1 MLVVYDGSAG
11 KVIRPVPFI
20 SITQN
25 PIRNK
30 AGNLGSYYDIVLTGT
45 ILSDLGSPNGTNGTG
60 GFASSSADLSSENIA
75 IGQAMRNI
83 VSKQNKLREL
93 FSQDGR
99 KCELLSAD
107 GSSQPVITFYP
118 TVQSI
123 TFDEGVYINN
133 AKYTITLR
141 AEALINSSNKL
152 VKDSIPNSTFIGDL
166 KGSTPSRSTADV
178 DLKSAVSSSGFVE
191 DYSETWSIEPQE
203 GRGITDTA
211 TIAPTTFDANTHVK
225 SIRSYILTRNITA
238 TGRTMYY
245 EESPAAGGGG
255 ATKRK
260 EAWEQARTYVY
271 KCILKDT
278 DDIST
283 NNSTGYEQYPEYGL
297 GPYFGSGYLN
307 IAKDN
312 WGGYNHVRTES
323 FDVAGGTFT
332 LQDTWLLSSGTAYE
346 DYKMSLSRSRDGTNV
361 YTINIDGTIKGLSSQ
376 QAGGA
381 AYGGNNTAP
390 TINGSVAGINTPY
403 QNAMYKWHSVSNSGI
418 FGPNCN
424 LYRRAQAGVF
434 ATLNHVPASV
444 AVSSN
449 EFTGEITYN
458 VEYDTRPLPAVSGT
472 LSESITCTDTYPGDV
487 FALIPVIGR
496 PTGPVLQYLNMRTEY
511 QRNLS
516 IDLVFDRYYASGQGG
531 NIGAKQFFL
540 LSKPSLNQPFRDQ
553 IKFIINAFSPSG
565 ETGILKYFVSPPQET
580 WDAGTGRYSLN
591 INWTYELNR

>member
-1 MLVVYDGSAG
+1 MLVVYHGSTG
-11 KVIRPVPFI
+11 KVIRPAPFI

-25 PIRNK
+25 TIRNK

-45 ILSDLGSPNGTNGTG
+45 VLSDLGSPNGAGT
-60 GFASSSADLSSENIA
+60 FAQSSQDNSPETIA
-75 IGQAMRNI
+75 AGLAMWNI
-83 VSKQNKLREL
+83 VSKTSELRAL
-93 FSQDGR
+93 FNQDGF

-107 GSSQPVITFYP
+107 GSSRPVISFYP
-118 TVQSI
+118 TVQSV
-123 TFDEGVYINN
+123 TFDEGIYINH

-141 AEALINSSNKL
+141 AEALLNDKNKL
-152 VKDSIPNSTFIGDL
+152 AKDSIPNSTFVGTL
-166 KGSTPSRSTADV
+166 SSNTPSRSTADTT
-178 DLKSAVSSSGFVE
+178 LSAAVTASGFVE

-211 TIAPTTFDANTHVK
+211 TIAPTTFDANVHVK
-225 SIRSYILTRNITA
+225 SIRSYMLTRNITA

-245 EESPAAGGGG
+245 EDSAVAGGG
-255 ATKRK
+255 TIKRK

-278 DDIST
+278 DADST

-307 IAKDN
+307 IAKAN
-312 WGGYNHVRTES
+312 WGGYNHIRTES

-346 DYKMSLSRSRDGTNV
+346 DYKMSLSRSRDGSNV

-376 QAGGA
+376 QAGGS

-390 TINGSVAGINTPY
+390 TIAGSIGGINTPY
-403 QNAMYKWHSVSNSGI
+403 QNALFKWHSVSNSGI

-434 ATLNHVPASV
+434 ATLNYVPASV

-472 LSESITCTDTYPGDV
+472 LSENITCTDTYPGDV

-496 PTGPVLQYLNMRTEY
+496 PTGPILQYLNMRTEY

-531 NIGAKQFFL
+531 SIGAKQFFL

>member
-1 MLVVYDGSAG
+1 MLVVYHGGTG
-11 KVIRPVPFI
+11 KVIRPTPFI

-45 ILSDLGSPNGTNGTG
+45 ILSDFGSPKGDGT
-60 GFASSSADLSSENIA
+60 FANASTNLGPEDIEAGL
-75 IGQAMRNI
+75 QMRNI
-83 VSKQNKLREL
+83 ILKQNELREL

-107 GSSQPVITFYP
+107 GSSEPMITFYP
-118 TVQSI
+118 TVQSV

-141 AEALINSSNKL
+141 AEVLLRPGNLL
-152 VKDSIPNSTFIGDL
+152 VKDSLPNSTFVGNIGT
-166 KGSTPSRSTADV
+166 STPLTNDSKTTTLATA
-178 DLKSAVSSSGFVE
+178 LSASGFVE

-203 GRGITDTA
+203 GRGLTDTA
-211 TIAPTTFDANTHVK
+211 IVAPTTFDANLHIK
-225 SIRSYILTRNITA
+225 SIRSYTLTRNITA

-245 EESPAAGGGG
+245 DDNNT
-255 ATKRK
+255 TKRK
-260 EAWEQARTYVY
+260 EAWEQARTYIY
-271 KCILKDT
+271 KCILKDPDSDT
-278 DDIST
+278 T

-307 IAKDN
+307 IAKNN

-376 QAGGA
+376 HAGGS
-381 AYGGNNTAP
+381 AYGGNNVNTP
-390 TINGSVAGINTPY
+390 DIAGAAGGLNTPY
-403 QNAMYKWHSVSNSGI
+403 QNALYKWYGVCNNGI

-449 EFTGEITYN
+449 EFNGEITYS
-458 VEYDTRPLPAVSGT
+458 VEYDTRPMPAVSGT
-472 LSESITCTDTYPGDV
+472 LSESIACTDTYPGDV

-516 IDLVFDRYYASGQGG
+516 IDLVFDRYYASGVGG

-553 IKFIINAFSPSG
+553 IKYIINAFSPSG
-565 ETGILKYFVSPPQET
+565 EVGILKYFVSPPQET

>member
-1 MLVVYDGSAG
+1 MLVVYTGSTG
-11 KVIRPVPFI
+11 NVIRPAPFI

-45 ILSDLGSPNGTNGTG
+45 ILSDLGSPNSAGT
-60 GFASSSADLSSENIA
+60 FANSSQNLAPENIA
-75 IGQAMRNI
+75 AGLAMRNI
-83 VSKQNKLREL
+83 VAKQNKLREL
-93 FSQDGR
+93 FNEDGI

-118 TVQSI
+118 TVQSV

-141 AEALINSSNKL
+141 AEALLNSSLNL
-152 VKDSIPNSTFIGDL
+152 VKDSIPNSTFIGSL
-166 KGSTPSRSTADV
+166 ASNTPSRNTADTKLS
-178 DLKSAVSSSGFVE
+178 DAVKTSGFIE

-211 TIAPTTFDANTHVK
+211 VIAPTTFNANNHVK
-225 SIRSYILTRNITA
+225 SIRSYILTRNITV
-238 TGRTMYY
+238 TGRTIYY
-245 EESPAAGGGG
+245 EDTGANGAKSAG
-255 ATKRK
+255 TIKRK

-271 KCILKDT
+271 NCILKDT
-278 DDIST
+278 DNIST

-381 AYGGNNTAP
+381 AYGGNNLTP
-390 TINGSVAGINTPY
+390 TINGSQGGINTPY
-403 QNAMYKWHSVSNSGI
+403 QNALFKWHSISNSGI
-418 FGPNCN
+418 FGANCN
-424 LYRRAQAGVF
+424 LYRRAQAGAF

-458 VEYDTRPLPAVSGT
+458 IEYDTRPLPAVSGT
-472 LSESITCTDTYPGDV
+472 LSENITCTDTYPGDV

-496 PTGPVLQYLNMRTEY
+496 PTGPILQYLNMRTEY

-516 IDLVFDRYYASGQGG
+516 IDLVFDRYYASGTGG

-553 IKFIINAFSPSG
+553 IKYIINAFSPSG
-565 ETGILKYFVSPPQET
+565 EMGVLKYFVSPPQES

>member
-1 MLVVYDGSAG
+1 MLVVYHGGTG
-11 KVIRPVPFI
+11 KIIRPVPFI

-25 PIRNK
+25 TIRNK

-45 ILSDLGSPNGTNGTG
+45 VLSDLGSPNGAGTFTNSKVDNSPET
-60 GFASSSADLSSENIA
+60 IA
-75 IGQAMRNI
+75 AGLAMWNI
-83 VSKQNKLREL
+83 VSKTSELRAL
-93 FSQDGR
+93 FNQDGF

-107 GSSQPVITFYP
+107 GSSRPVISFYP
-118 TVQSI
+118 TVQSV
-123 TFDEGVYINN
+123 TFDEGIYINH

-141 AEALINSSNKL
+141 AEALLNDKNKL
-152 VKDSIPNSTFIGDL
+152 VKDSIPNSTFVGTL
-166 KGSTPSRSTADV
+166 SSNTPLRNTADTT
-178 DLKSAVSSSGFVE
+178 LSSAVVSSGFVE

-211 TIAPTTFDANTHVK
+211 TIAPTTFDANVHVK
-225 SIRSYILTRNITA
+225 SIRSYMLTRNITA

-245 EESPAAGGGG
+245 EDSAVAGGG
-255 ATKRK
+255 TIKRK

-271 KCILKDT
+271 NCILKDT
-278 DDIST
+278 DNDST

-307 IAKDN
+307 IAKAN

-346 DYKMSLSRSRDGTNV
+346 DYKMSLSKSRDGTNI

-376 QAGGA
+376 QAGGS
-381 AYGGNNTAP
+381 AYGGNNLTP
-390 TINGSVAGINTPY
+390 TIAGSIGGINTPY
-403 QNAMYKWHSVSNSGI
+403 QNALFKWHSVCNSGI

-434 ATLNHVPASV
+434 ASLNHVPASV

-458 VEYDTRPLPAVSGT
+458 IEYDTRPMPAVSGT

-516 IDLVFDRYYASGQGG
+516 IDLVFDRYYASGTGG
-531 NIGAKQFFL
+531 SIGAKQFFL

-553 IKFIINAFSPSG
+553 IKYIINAFSPSG
-565 ETGILKYFVSPPQET
+565 EQGILKYFVSPPQET